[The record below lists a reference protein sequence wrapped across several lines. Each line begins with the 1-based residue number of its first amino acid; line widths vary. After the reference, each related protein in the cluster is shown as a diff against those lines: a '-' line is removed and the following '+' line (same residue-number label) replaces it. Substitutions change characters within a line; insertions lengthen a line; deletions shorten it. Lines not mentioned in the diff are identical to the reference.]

1 MPPVKSL
8 LCFCLLLFICMPV
21 AADTIDE
28 AALQEKVLSLSE
40 MVELHSKAI
49 AVNSENIQALD
60 KRVRAIESKP
70 VAFTPPPKVSL
81 PALTAFQ
88 VPEKLDDSQVTESLQ
103 QRIDSLKGLR
113 DEMDEYQEYEN
124 YSSPQPQPQPQIVS
138 NGSAGTSFAPIVTT
152 VQYGSVAPVASSL
165 GSGGTSYVSSPVAS
179 YGVSSAQR
187 PVFTQGP
194 IRERAKGFLG
204 RFRVFGGPG
213 LVASSPRRSVS
224 YENVNTQFATSN
236 RRPVFCV
243 DATGNPVSCN

>member
-1 MPPVKSL
+1 MPV
-8 LCFCLLLFICMPV
+8 V

-49 AVNSENIQALD
+49 AINVENIQALD

-70 VAFTPPPKVSL
+70 VAFTPLPKVAA

-88 VPEKLDDSQVTESLQ
+88 VPEKLDEVTESLQ
-103 QRIDSLKGLR
+103 QRIDSLKQLS
-113 DEMDEYQEYEN
+113 DEMDQFQEYEN
-124 YSSPQPQPQPQIVS
+124 YRSPQPQPQTVS
-138 NGSAGTSFAPIVTT
+138 NGSTGTSFAPNVAT

-187 PVFTQGP
+187 RVFAPGPVRQ
-194 IRERAKGFLG
+194 RVRGFLG